1 MRSPSTII
9 SITWTLVRNSHA
21 GAPPRLLSQSPW
33 GGAGSQEQ
41 MVRISPNSV
50 LSGFT
55 LEA

>member
-1 MRSPSTII
+1 MCSPSTII
-9 SITWTLVRNSHA
+9 SITWTLIRNTHS
-21 GAPPRLLSQSPW
+21 GAPPRLLSQTPW

-41 MVRISPNSV
+41 MVHISPNSV